1 MSAQLPLRS
10 TLRAFVVT
18 VEPIN
23 CPPRTRTFYGKA
35 RSVIRDAADWGR
47 DVAKACGHSPLS
59 LSVTVRAV

>member
-1 MSAQLPLRS
+1 MSTQLPLRS

-23 CPPRTRTFYGKA
+23 CAPRTRTFYGKA
-35 RSVIRDAADWGR
+35 RGVIRDAAAWGR

-59 LSVTVRAV
+59 LAFTVKEI